1 MIPASQQR
9 TDLSTSGEHK
19 STLDEHLEASLA
31 AEIPEAYN
39 PHGSRVTAN
48 PTCFVIFTDAQW
60 PHFCQNNGFPMQIY
74 DLIAELDEL
83 QPDEKLHWLVEFAN
97 ELPDL
102 SPGRQG
108 APFPENCRV
117 QECQTAVHL
126 WVDVVAGKVHLEA
139 DVPQKSPTVRG
150 LVALIVCGL
159 EGTPVAEV
167 LPVLDDLIAKSGL
180 APVLGMTRQQ
190 GFRGVIAR
198 IKQQLLPVK

>member
-1 MIPASQQR
+1 MRIH
-9 TDLSTSGEHK
+9 D
-19 STLDEHLEASLA
+19 
-31 AEIPEAYN
+31 
-39 PHGSRVTAN
+39 
-48 PTCFVIFTDAQW
+48 F
-60 PHFCQNNGFPMQIY
+60 
-74 DLIAELDEL
+74 IAELDEL

-102 SPGRQG
+102 SPGRG
-108 APFPENCRV
+108 TAPFPDNCRV

-126 WVDVVAGKVHLEA
+126 WVDVIAGKVHLEA

-159 EGTPVAEV
+159 EGATVDEI
-167 LPVLDDLIAKSGL
+167 LPVLDDLIANSGL

-198 IKQQLLPVK
+198 IKQQLFLVK